1 MAQAVKSKQK
11 LLLAPEPLT
20 LQGVFQSILDMSK
33 LKGTPIYAFSL
44 NNLPC

>member
-1 MAQAVKSKQK
+1 VAQAVKSKQK

-33 LKGTPIYAFSL
+33 LKGTSIHAFLL